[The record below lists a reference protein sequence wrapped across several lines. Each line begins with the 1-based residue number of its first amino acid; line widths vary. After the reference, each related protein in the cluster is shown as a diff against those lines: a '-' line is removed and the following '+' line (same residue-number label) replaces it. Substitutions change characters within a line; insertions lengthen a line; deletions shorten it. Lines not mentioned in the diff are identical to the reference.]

1 MIFTPTTFRKEN
13 ISSLTKNLK
22 IDWSKQF
29 DNVRF
34 FRVELSVFLL
44 VIIVLP
50 CEANQ
55 IVSEDWRDVLVL
67 LRLLVHVHVILQIS
81 LLAESSLT
89 DLTLEWPGPAKRRLM
104 KEARNCLLCTTHPV
118 WTYM

>member
-34 FRVELSVFLL
+34 FRVKLSVFLL

-55 IVSEDWRDVLVL
+55 IVSEDRRDVLVL
-67 LRLLVHVHVILQIS
+67 LWLLVHVHVILQIS

-104 KEARNCLLCTTHPV
+104 KEPRNCLLCTTHPV